1 MVGLCEL
8 CRSTIF
14 ATARPVIGL
23 EMISK
28 FSGYI
33 GNGRNRRCRRS
44 RRLSPPDRVR
54 FSAHCFRDP
63 KLAHCGGRELQF
75 DQPFRF
81 QARAEPPRGLVFLLA
96 AAVGLSVNAGM
107 TTLCAQYFG
116 AVPGS
121 REVHRHW
128 NGFPFQFSPQRACRF
143 R

>member
-1 MVGLCEL
+1 VLCEL
-8 CRSTIF
+8 CRSPIF

-33 GNGRNRRCRRS
+33 VTGGIAAVVDLGGFRLLIASGFPLIASAILSWLTAAVVNYNLTSRFVFKQAPNR
-44 RRLSPPDRVR
+44 
-54 FSAHCFRDP
+54 
-63 KLAHCGGRELQF
+63 Q
-75 DQPFRF
+75 
-81 QARAEPPRGLVFLLA
+81 RGLVFLLA

-116 AVPGS
+116 AVPVLAKFIGIGTAFLFNFLLN
-121 REVHRHW
+121 VLVV
-128 NGFPFQFSPQRACRF
+128 F